1 MFGPMR
7 KPTLP
12 AVLTFLAVAGA
23 ALFILLHL
31 QPGLIAAKTTPAGGD
46 MGAHVWG
53 PAYLRDH
60 VLPKGRITGWTPDW
74 YAGFPAYHFYFP
86 LPNLL
91 IVLLD
96 VVLPYG
102 VAFKVITVSGLVT
115 LPVAA
120 WGLGRLT
127 RLPFPIP
134 ALLAL
139 STVPFVFDRF
149 HTIWGGN
156 AAATLA
162 GEFAFSVALSLALV
176 FIGVVYRSLET
187 GKGRG
192 LAAALLAATAL
203 SHLLPA
209 AFAVLAAVVLL
220 VLRRPDRAR
229 WRIVIT
235 IGVVGLFI
243 SAFWFVPFIVRHAQG
258 LSNDM
263 GWERTQEYTKNLLP
277 WMRTDDGAPA
287 GSTRHLKL
295 TIPLAL
301 VGVGLGIARRRRA
314 TVALGLIAGAC
325 ALAFVLIPNG
335 AIWNARFLP
344 FWYLTTYLLAATA
357 FGELA
362 LMAGEALIRLLTP
375 APQPEPESE
384 PEPEPEPAPAPGP
397 PPRPVPNVAALAA
410 PVLVMVLIL
419 VNVGT
424 PLGVFRTGQIELPG
438 NLSIPFVRSESQ
450 EQNFVPGWAAWNYAG
465 YERKPAYPEYRELV
479 QTMARIGRDTGC
491 GRAMW
496 EYEPELNRF
505 GTPMALML
513 LPHWT
518 DGCIGSMEGLFFE
531 SSASVPYHFLNQSEL
546 SRTPSRAMRDLPYRD
561 LNVAAGVK
569 HLQLMGV
576 RYYMVTHPDAQAQA
590 AANPDLRL
598 LATTS
603 TYDVDYNGQS
613 QPRFWQ
619 IYEVDDAEIV
629 APLEF
634 RPAVVEQ
641 GGEGQDG
648 WLDLAVDWYQDETRW
663 DVPLAIDGP
672 ADWPR
677 IDDANRA
684 LVNPAPRDA
693 VRSVDVT
700 DIVVGDDRITF
711 KVDRPGVP
719 VLVRMSYFPNWKARG
734 AEGPWRVTP
743 NFMVVIPTDDEV
755 TLRYGWTGIDVLGWL
770 MTLLGIA
777 VAVGFSRSRPVELPR
792 PHERAEPE
800 PEWVD
805 PFTPS
810 VYAGTA
816 EPARTP

>member
-301 VGVGLGIARRRRA
+301 VGVGLGIARRTRA

-384 PEPEPEPAPAPGP
+384 PEPEPAPAPGP
-397 PPRPVPNVAALAA
+397 PPGPVPNVAALAA

>member
-1 MFGPMR
+1 MFGSMR

-12 AVLTFLAVAGA
+12 AVLTFVAVAGA

-53 PAYLRDH
+53 PDYLREH

-120 WGLGRLT
+120 YGLGRLAG
-127 RLPFPIP
+127 LPFPIP
-134 ALLAL
+134 ALLGLA
-139 STVPFVFDRF
+139 TVPFVFDRF

-162 GEFAFSVALSLALV
+162 GEFAFSVALSIALV
-176 FIGVVYRSLET
+176 FIGVVYRALET

-220 VLRRPDRAR
+220 VLRRPDRVR
-229 WRIVIT
+229 WRMVIT
-235 IGVVGLFI
+235 IGLVGLCI

-263 GWERTQEYTKNLLP
+263 GWERTQEYAKNLLP
-277 WMRTDDGAPA
+277 WMRTDDAAPA
-287 GSTRHLKL
+287 GATRHLKL

-301 VGVGLGIARRRRA
+301 VGVGVGIARRRRP

-325 ALAFVLIPNG
+325 ALAFVLIPDG

-357 FGELA
+357 VGELA
-362 LMAGEALIRLLTP
+362 LMGGEALIRAF
-375 APQPEPESE
+375 APRSAVEPESE
-384 PEPEPEPAPAPGP
+384 PVP
-397 PPRPVPNVAALAA
+397 PVRSVPNVPALAA
-410 PVLVMVLIL
+410 PVLVMLLIL
-419 VNVGT
+419 VSVGT

-438 NLSIPFVRSESQ
+438 NLSIPFVKSESQ

-479 QTMARIGRDTGC
+479 QTMARIGRDQGC

-513 LPHWT
+513 LPYWT

-576 RYYMVTHPDAQAQA
+576 RYYMATHPDTQAQA
-590 AANPDLRL
+590 SANPDLRL
-598 LATTS
+598 LSTTS

-619 IYEVDDAEIV
+619 IYEVEDAPIV
-629 APLEF
+629 APLEY
-634 RPAVVEQ
+634 RPAVVEE
-641 GGEGQDG
+641 GGRGQDG
-648 WLDLAVDWYQDETRW
+648 WLDLAVDWYQDEARW

-677 IDDANRA
+677 IDDATEA
-684 LVNPAPRDA
+684 LVGATPRDA
-693 VRSVDVT
+693 VRAVDVS
-700 DIVVGDDRITF
+700 DIVVEDDRITF

-755 TLRYGWTGIDVLGWL
+755 TLRYGWTGIDVLGWV

-777 VAVGFSRSRPVELPR
+777 LAIGFSRSRPVELPQPPDR
-792 PHERAEPE
+792 SPPE
-800 PEWVD
+800 PAWVD